1 MIPVCNQ
8 PGMPDT
14 DVVGV
19 WTTTP
24 FDALRDEESCWWSTW
39 CCCLVSGRTAEAFQI
54 GSSQRQVMGFVT
66 FLLISGL
73 IFLFVPIAGFLLL
86 AGGLIYYAYYKAQLR
101 MKIRE
106 LYQIPGTLMSDF
118 VAHAFCPCCSVAQ
131 EAREVLVKGKPVL
144 DFVYGE
150 PLSNI
155 SFPQLQ
161 TGGYAPSSPNQT
173 TTAENNDDSVS
184 LVEHLKSVSL
194 LSHLIL
200 RLWLC
205 VVVSTFL
212 ALIINGKGL
221 SILVLMAVFVQPFLI
236 LYFVYWRDPERSKHV
251 SLDYVI
257 KLFAVG
263 FFMSTSQ
270 SIVFESILEG
280 ILGTAVMIVLLIL
293 NPHMNDN
300 DDTDKNASAQIT
312 AALLPLL
319 SRHGWSHML
328 SSAAGSL
335 YQFASTMGDPAMDLH
350 TDNYHSTSAH
360 FLDTDTQANS
370 IYHPLVTPPRF
381 LSSNGTN
388 DEDDNISGF
397 SPSIIRRNIV
407 IVVIALLIM
416 AFVIAAGVEETMK
429 HFAVRCCKFPAP
441 LRDPK
446 SVLVYMM
453 TAALGFAT
461 SENIEYVFGADKSPI
476 PHTSLVVGEL
486 VVLAMRVCMP
496 IHVICSVMQATTFS
510 KVLMGHESMNIFQ
523 ILLPA
528 VVLHGTFDFVLFLM
542 GVIGAAYE
550 VNEAAL
556 EAFSFILPIGITL
569 VGVYL
574 AYTGFEALLRTFENG
589 WQAVADDNMA
599 VL

>member
-8 PGMPDT
+8 PGMPET

-54 GSSQRQVMGFVT
+54 SSSQRQVMGFVT

-73 IFLFVPIAGFLLL
+73 IFLFVPIAGFFLL
-86 AGGLIYYAYYKAQLR
+86 AGGLVYYAYYKAQLR

-131 EAREVLVKGKPVL
+131 EAREALAKGKPVL

-155 SFPQLQ
+155 NFPQLQ
-161 TGGYAPSSPNQT
+161 TGGYAPSSPNHTT

-194 LSHLIL
+194 LSQLIL

-205 VVVSTFL
+205 VVASTFL
-212 ALIINGKGL
+212 ALIINGQGL

-236 LYFVYWRDPERSKHV
+236 LYFVYWRDPDRSKHV

-263 FFMSTSQ
+263 FFMATSQ

-300 DDTDKNASAQIT
+300 DDSEKNASAQIT
-312 AALLPLL
+312 AALLPLF
-319 SRHGWSHML
+319 SRHGWSQML
-328 SSAAGSL
+328 TSATGSV
-335 YQFASTMGDPAMDLH
+335 YQFATTIMSSDSMDLH

-360 FLDTDTQANS
+360 FIDTNS
-370 IYHPLVTPPRF
+370 HSHSNPINLYHPLATPPRF
-381 LSSNGTN
+381 LSANGTN
-388 DEDDNISGF
+388 DDDNISGF

-407 IVVIALLIM
+407 IVVFALLIM

-461 SENIEYVFGADKSPI
+461 SENIEYVFGADK
-476 PHTSLVVGEL
+476 
-486 VVLAMRVCMP
+486 
-496 IHVICSVMQATTFS
+496 
-510 KVLMGHESMNIFQ
+510 
-523 ILLPA
+523 
-528 VVLHGTFDFVLFLM
+528 
-542 GVIGAAYE
+542 
-550 VNEAAL
+550 
-556 EAFSFILPIGITL
+556 
-569 VGVYL
+569 
-574 AYTGFEALLRTFENG
+574 
-589 WQAVADDNMA
+589 
-599 VL
+599 

>member
-8 PGMPDT
+8 PGIPET

-24 FDALRDEESCWWSTW
+24 FDVLRDEESCWWSTW

-54 GSSQRQVMGFVT
+54 GSSQRQVMAFAT
-66 FLLISGL
+66 FILISAL
-73 IFLFVPIAGFLLL
+73 IFLFVPIVGFLLMV
-86 AGGLIYYAYYKAQLR
+86 GGLLYYAYYKAQLR

-106 LYQIPGTLMSDF
+106 LYQIPGTVMSDF

-131 EAREVLVKGKPVL
+131 EAREALAKGKPLL

-150 PLSNI
+150 PLGNI
-155 SFPQLQ
+155 SFPQVQ
-161 TGGYAPSSPNQT
+161 TGGYAPSSPSH
-173 TTAENNDDSVS
+173 AAAADVNDDSVS

-212 ALIINGKGL
+212 ALIISGKGL

-280 ILGTAVMIVLLIL
+280 ILGVVVMIVLLIL

-300 DDTDKNASAQIT
+300 DDADKNASASAQIT
-312 AALLPLL
+312 AALLPLF
-319 SRHGWSHML
+319 SRHGWSHMISTAA
-328 SSAAGSL
+328 SST
-335 YQFASTMGDPAMDLH
+335 YQFATTLSDTMDVNA
-350 TDNYHSTSAH
+350 DNYHSTHSAQYIDTNLYASTGHQDATH
-360 FLDTDTQANS
+360 FDTASSIDYTHSPSAQSVHS
-370 IYHPLVTPPRF
+370 IYYPLATTPRF
-381 LSSNGTN
+381 LSSNGTE
-388 DEDDNISGF
+388 DDDNISGF
-397 SPSIIRRNIV
+397 SPSIIRHNIV
-407 IVVIALLIM
+407 IVVLALLVM

-441 LRDPK
+441 LKDPK

-461 SENIEYVFGADKSPI
+461 SENIEYVFGADKYVHSSI
-476 PHTSLVVGEL
+476 LCCGNVHVSLVFYLLFFIGVDTVVDSDDAL
-486 VVLAMRVCMP
+486 VFTLFTGCFHITLSCFVL
-496 IHVICSVMQATTFS
+496 IIQTF
-510 KVLMGHESMNIFQ
+510 
-523 ILLPA
+523 LLP
-528 VVLHGTFDFVLFLM
+528 
-542 GVIGAAYE
+542 
-550 VNEAAL
+550 
-556 EAFSFILPIGITL
+556 P
-569 VGVYL
+569 
-574 AYTGFEALLRTFENG
+574 LLGRRSHTP
-589 WQAVADDNMA
+589 
-599 VL
+599 L